1 ADMER
6 KKPATEM
13 VMQSAEATMYG
24 GYTAKNASL
33 KLYKGDDKLELDIY
47 YDINAKYLPAGKYTI
62 GSGSTA
68 GMIDNSPTYT
78 YFWHNGTKLSL
89 TSGTVEVAIVDGLY
103 DIVAEFPTDEGD
115 YKLTYKGAVDGFAL
129 YYDLAAT
136 AAKRLEV
143 NDEVPGEY
151 YIKLNDTDW
160 KFELALDI
168 FADPQSTTLPEGTYT
183 VGTGTNPGTIGPAS
197 GIDIYKPF
205 SAHERFATGTVTV
218 TKAGDVYTLDMNL
231 SDESGYEMKG
241 SFTGKIA
248 DMERASTNP
257 GDVIVLVPDTDRTPD
272 ALGTDNNPLLK
283 FYSGDTT
290 LSLDIYTSGGY
301 LTAGTY
307 TIGAGSSAGMID
319 NRYTTYCYL
328 WYNNQRYAL
337 NSGTMTVAVNGDIY
351 DIE

>member
-1 ADMER
+1 M
-6 KKPATEM
+6 
-13 VMQSAEATMYG
+13 
-24 GYTAKNASL
+24 
-33 KLYKGDDKLELDIY
+33 
-47 YDINAKYLPAGKYTI
+47 
-62 GSGSTA
+62 
-68 GMIDNSPTYT
+68 
-78 YFWHNGTKLSL
+78 
-89 TSGTVEVAIVDGLY
+89 
-103 DIVAEFPTDEGD
+103 
-115 YKLTYKGAVDGFAL
+115 
-129 YYDLAAT
+129 
-136 AAKRLEV
+136 
-143 NDEVPGEY
+143 
-151 YIKLNDTDW
+151 
-160 KFELALDI
+160 
-168 FADPQSTTLPEGTYT
+168 
-183 VGTGTNPGTIGPAS
+183 
-197 GIDIYKPF
+197 
-205 SAHERFATGTVTV
+205 TV

-351 DIE
+351 DIEIEFTTDAGNFKLAYTGTLKR